1 VVSGSGVFVGVD
13 VAGARLDVA
22 VRPTGAA
29 WAVPNDAGGV
39 AELAARLRA
48 AGPELVVVEATGGLE
63 AEAVAALADAGVP
76 VALVNPRQTRE
87 FARATGRLAKT
98 DRLDAAALARFAEA
112 VRPPARPRPAG
123 GTARLR
129 ALVERR
135 RDVVAMAVAERNRLL
150 RAAAEMR
157 AGIERHLAWLAEELA
172 ALDRAVAEAV
182 AADAGLRGRAALLR
196 SAPGV
201 GPVLAATLVA
211 EVPELGALGGKQAAA
226 LVGVAPFNRDSGAQR
241 GRRLVWGGRAG
252 VRAALYMAT
261 LAAVRHNPVLR
272 AFYGR
277 LRAAGKAPKAAV
289 VACMRKLVVMLNAMA
304 RDGTHWSPAPA

>member
-1 VVSGSGVFVGVD
+1 
-13 VAGARLDVA
+13 
-22 VRPTGAA
+22 
-29 WAVPNDAGGV
+29 
-39 AELAARLRA
+39 
-48 AGPELVVVEATGGLE
+48 
-63 AEAVAALADAGVP
+63 
-76 VALVNPRQTRE
+76 
-87 FARATGRLAKT
+87 
-98 DRLDAAALARFAEA
+98 
-112 VRPPARPRPAG
+112 
-123 GTARLR
+123 
-129 ALVERR
+129 
-135 RDVVAMAVAERNRLL
+135 MAVAERNRLL